1 MLKRLLTGA
10 TIQTLAWL
18 AVIATLGACRSPAD
32 AQQPGGRRVGVLFIG
47 APITPEIEGLREGL
61 REAGYVEGKNL
72 HLEISRSKTYEDL
85 KPAVEIFKNKRTDV
99 IVSFG
104 STATNVAR
112 KTTREIPIIFV
123 YGQDP
128 VRQGFVKS
136 MAHSGTNLTGLTIA
150 PDFELQGK
158 RLEIFKEAV
167 PALKRVAVLY
177 NGRADAPHHT
187 MSLTAAHHAGKALGL
202 KLFDRA
208 AKSAADISSLLSS
221 MSKEN
226 SDGIFTICAGMFR
239 EITREIAAH
248 ALKQRLPLM
257 TCFAEG
263 VAEDGGLLDYDTDR
277 SGMGRRAAGYVDR
290 ILRGAKPSDLPVET
304 PTYFELVINLKTAK
318 QIGVTIPPNV
328 LARADRVIR

>member
-1 MLKRLLTGA
+1 M
-10 TIQTLAWL
+10 
-18 AVIATLGACRSPAD
+18 
-32 AQQPGGRRVGVLFIG
+32 
-47 APITPEIEGLREGL
+47 
-61 REAGYVEGKNL
+61 
-72 HLEISRSKTYEDL
+72 EISRSRTYEEL
-85 KPAVEIFKNKRTDV
+85 KPAAKIFKDKKSDV

-112 KTTREIPIIFV
+112 ETTREIPIIFV

-167 PALKRVAVLY
+167 PTIKRVAVLY
-177 NGRADAPHHT
+177 NGRANAPHHT
-187 MSLTAAHHAGKALGL
+187 MSLAAAHDAGKALGL
-202 KLFDRA
+202 KLFDRPV
-208 AKSAADISSLLSS
+208 KSAAEINSLLSS
-221 MSKEN
+221 MSKDN
-226 SDGIFTICAGMFR
+226 SDGIFTICGSMFR
-239 EITREIAAH
+239 EVTRQIAAH

-277 SGMGRRAAGYVDR
+277 SGTGRRTAGYVDR

-304 PTYFELVINLKTAK
+304 PTYFELVINRRR
-318 QIGVTIPPNV
+318 P
-328 LARADRVIR
+328 IRLG

>member
-1 MLKRLLTGA
+1 MLKRLVTVRETQNLT
-10 TIQTLAWL
+10 WL
-18 AVIATLGACRSPAD
+18 AVIVTLVAFGLPAGAEETA
-32 AQQPGGRRVGVLFIG
+32 ARRVGVLFIG
-47 APITPEIEGLREGL
+47 APITPEIGGLREGL

-72 HLEISRSKTYEDL
+72 QLELSRSKAYEEL
-85 KPAVEIFKNKRTDV
+85 KPAAKTFKDRRSDV

-112 KTTREIPIIFV
+112 KITQDIPIVFV

-158 RLEIFKEAV
+158 RLEVFKEAV

-187 MSLTAAHHAGKALGL
+187 MSLAAARDAGKALAV
-202 KLFDRA
+202 KLFERPV
-208 AKSAADISSLLSS
+208 KSAAEINAVLASIS
-221 MSKEN
+221 KDN
-226 SDGIFTICAGMFR
+226 SDGIFTICASTFR
-239 EITREIAAH
+239 ELNRQIAAH
-248 ALKQRLPLM
+248 AVKQQLPLM

-263 VAEDGGLLDYDTDR
+263 VAEDGGLLDYQTDR
-277 SGMGRRAAGYVDR
+277 FRMGRRAAGYVGR
-290 ILRGAKPSDLPVET
+290 ILNGAKPADLPVET
-304 PTYFELVINLKTAK
+304 PTYFELVINIGTAK
-318 QIGVTIPPNV
+318 QIRLTIPPNV